1 LVEGFVVANYGS
13 TVEEELNRG
22 DRKAGAVVNLGLEVG
37 ESRRDVGVEREEFL
51 VESMAGSVYLYRDLH
66 PARKRLLLCL
76 GRVALGRAMRMNV
89 REGRRPS
96 KRLESLRR
104 QRRPNPSSPAV
115 PALPSAASCQTCA
128 MRHAATHDKSLADWR
143 SATATCRLSWVR
155 APRLPLVSN
164 GALLRRRPVNSSCD
178 NDVFAINLTCCSD
191 AIAAVAVHQSIL
203 SNLFLPGSD
212 LSFHLL
218 PCL

>member
-66 PARKRLLLCL
+66 PVRTGISMCDRK
-76 GRVALGRAMRMNV
+76 
-89 REGRRPS
+89 EKRPS

-104 QRRPNPSSPAV
+104 QRRPNP
-115 PALPSAASCQTCA
+115 
-128 MRHAATHDKSLADWR
+128 
-143 SATATCRLSWVR
+143 
-155 APRLPLVSN
+155 
-164 GALLRRRPVNSSCD
+164 
-178 NDVFAINLTCCSD
+178 
-191 AIAAVAVHQSIL
+191 
-203 SNLFLPGSD
+203 
-212 LSFHLL
+212 
-218 PCL
+218 